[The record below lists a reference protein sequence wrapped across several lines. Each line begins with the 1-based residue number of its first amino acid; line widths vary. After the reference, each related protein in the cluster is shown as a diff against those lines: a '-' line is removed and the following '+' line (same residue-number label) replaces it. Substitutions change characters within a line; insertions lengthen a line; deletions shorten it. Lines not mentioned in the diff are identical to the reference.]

1 LRPPARLPHEPTHEV
16 TDKQPYFAE
25 ANGKPGHDARPDG
38 HLSKGARV
46 WVVARARPAVRF
58 NRRGKAGHDRIF
70 RPASLTLN
78 RRPPSDH
85 SRGLASHRTR
95 QSRKGMSVA
104 HAFDVG
110 YAAEPFL
117 TLCATYPDES
127 VYPSGQFRVEWGPI
141 FHRGRLDGSA
151 RVLVIGQ
158 DPAQH
163 ETVIRRILVG
173 EAGRRLQ
180 GFLAKLGITRSYVC
194 INAYLY
200 SVFGSVKAA
209 TARSAPLLE
218 YRERWLSALLIGQ
231 RVELVVAL
239 GKAAS
244 SAWNA
249 WKATPDGQSVH
260 LPFVA
265 ITHPTQ
271 PESSSKKDKAKLAA
285 ATKKMLQNWNAA
297 LALADGSIAHPDEP
311 VPLIPYG
318 DAWGP
323 NDRPRIPDIDFPAG
337 IPPWMRENDGW
348 ARRSGVDALAKRR
361 NITITVSA
369 GVVR

>member
-1 LRPPARLPHEPTHEV
+1 MP
-16 TDKQPYFAE
+16 
-25 ANGKPGHDARPDG
+25 
-38 HLSKGARV
+38 S
-46 WVVARARPAVRF
+46 
-58 NRRGKAGHDRIF
+58 
-70 RPASLTLN
+70 SL
-78 RRPPSDH
+78 PPS
-85 SRGLASHRTR
+85 RVVGALAKRNTEASGWAARER
-95 QSRKGMSVA
+95 SVA
-104 HAFDVG
+104 HSFDVG
-110 YAAEPFL
+110 YTAEPFL
-117 TLCATYPDES
+117 TLCASYPDET
-127 VYPSGQFRVEWGPI
+127 VYPPEQFRVEWGPI

-180 GFLAKLGITRSYVC
+180 GFLAKLGIATSYVC
-194 INAYLY
+194 INTYLY

-209 TARSAPLLE
+209 TARSPALVD
-218 YRERWLSALLIGQ
+218 YRQRWLTALLVGQ
-231 RVELVVAL
+231 KIECVVAL
-239 GKAAS
+239 GQAAS
-244 SAWNA
+244 SAWA
-249 WKATPDGQSVH
+249 SWKATPDGQGVE

-271 PESSSKKDKAKLAA
+271 PESSSNNDKAKLAA

-297 LALADGSIAHPDEP
+297 LASLQGKVAHPDVA
-311 VPLIPYG
+311 VPLVPYG

-337 IPPWMRENDGW
+337 TPRWMRENDGW
-348 ARRSGVDALAKRR
+348 ARRNGSNALAKRR